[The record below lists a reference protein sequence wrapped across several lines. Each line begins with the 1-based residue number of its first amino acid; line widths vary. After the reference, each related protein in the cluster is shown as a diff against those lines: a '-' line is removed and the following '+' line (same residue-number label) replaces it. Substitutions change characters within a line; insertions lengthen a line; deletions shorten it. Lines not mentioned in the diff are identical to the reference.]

1 MRGQTAVFASDI
13 GSREEMKDNIKN
25 EEKLDKD
32 LKVKLGDS
40 LASVVPMAGL
50 DVHNSFSRVKSVN
63 QINLRPRSSSLS
75 SHAST
80 YVSELAM
87 LFKPPR

>member
-1 MRGQTAVFASDI
+1 MVRGVNSH
-13 GSREEMKDNIKN
+13 EEMKDSIKN

-40 LASVVPMAGL
+40 LASVVPMDGL

>member
-1 MRGQTAVFASDI
+1 MQSGREGGVNSH
-13 GSREEMKDNIKN
+13 EEMKDNIKN
-25 EEKLDKD
+25 EERLDKH
-32 LKVKLGDS
+32 LKVKLGES
-40 LASVVPMAGL
+40 LASVPPMAGL
-50 DVHNSFSRVKSVN
+50 DVHNSFSKVKSVN
-63 QINLRPRSSSLS
+63 QINLRPRSSSFS